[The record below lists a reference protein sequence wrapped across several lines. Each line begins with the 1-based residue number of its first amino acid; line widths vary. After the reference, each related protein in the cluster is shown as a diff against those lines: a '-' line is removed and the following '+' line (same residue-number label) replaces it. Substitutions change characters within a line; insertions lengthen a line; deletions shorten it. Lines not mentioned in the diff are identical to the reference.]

1 MLNDKINRRNLRR
14 NDEGSMEIEKN
25 EGENQPVQVASAVE
39 RPVRR
44 WTDDEKKV
52 MRDAYK
58 DGDWVFGIG
67 SHKGCSEVF
76 EGYGFLQPFEYLND
90 FDPTHFRLATHE
102 EIEEAKTRCA

>member
-1 MLNDKINRRNLRR
+1 
-14 NDEGSMEIEKN
+14 MEIEKN

-67 SHKGCSEVF
+67 PHKGCSEVF
-76 EGYGFLQPFEYLND
+76 EGYGHLQPFSYLDD
-90 FDPTHFRLATHE
+90 FDPGHFRLATEE
-102 EIEEAKTRCA
+102 EIEEAKARCGLTMS